1 MSSNTVMESFM
12 GGEVRDVM
20 LDGMP
25 LNKFITKLIDATTGQ
40 FTEALVHLLGK
51 KYLERGIWKE
61 HK

>member
-25 LNKFITKLIDATTGQ
+25 LNKFITKLLDATADQAG
-40 FTEALVHLLGK
+40 EALVHLLGK
-51 KYLERGIWKE
+51 KYLDREIWKE